1 MKLIVG
7 LGNPGK
13 KYEKNRHNLGYMVVD
28 ELGRGLPWRKSM
40 DLICDYAKDGDF
52 MIIKPTTFMNLSGE
66 SVKAFCHYYKIAT
79 KDVLVV
85 CDDIDLEFGKIRLS
99 FDGSSA
105 GHNGVESVIRSLA
118 TPDFNRIR
126 IGIGRPPKGRK
137 PENFVLS
144 DFTKVES
151 AKLKKVILSAIEAIN
166 SYLSDGIDATMNR
179 FN

>member
-1 MKLIVG
+1 MKLIIG

-13 KYEKNRHNLGYMVVD
+13 KYEKNRHNLGYMVVE
-28 ELGRGLPWRKSM
+28 ELGRGLAWRKSP
-40 DLICDYAKDGDF
+40 DLMCDFARGSDF
-52 MIIKPTTFMNLSGE
+52 MLAKPTTFMNLSGE
-66 SVKAFCHYYKIAT
+66 SVKAVCHYYKISS
-79 KDVLVV
+79 KDILVV
-85 CDDIDLEFGKIRLS
+85 CDDIDLDFGKIRLA

-105 GHNGVESVIRSLA
+105 GHNGVESVIKSLA

-137 PENFVLS
+137 PEDFVLS

-151 AKLKKVILSAIEAIN
+151 AKLEKVLLGAVEAIN

>member
-13 KYEKNRHNLGYMVVD
+13 KYEKNRHNLGYMVVS
-28 ELGRGLPWRKSM
+28 ELGSGMLWRKSL
-40 DLICDYAKDGDF
+40 DLMCYFAKDGEF
-52 MIIKPTTFMNLSGE
+52 ILIKPTTFMNLSGE
-66 SVKAFCHYYKIAT
+66 SVKAVCRYFKIT
-79 KDVLVV
+79 PKNILVV
-85 CDDIDLEFGKIRLS
+85 CDDIDLDFGKIRLA

-105 GHNGVESVIRSLA
+105 GHNGMDSVIKSLA

-144 DFTKVES
+144 DFTKIES
-151 AKLKKVILSAIEAIN
+151 AKLKKVILGAVEAIN

>member
-13 KYEKNRHNLGYMVVD
+13 KYEKNRHNLGYMVAN
-28 ELGRGLPWRKSM
+28 ELGRGLAWRISR
-40 DLICDYAKDGDF
+40 DLMCDFAKDGDF
-52 MIIKPTTFMNLSGE
+52 MVIKPTTFMNLSGE
-66 SVKAFCHYYKIAT
+66 SAKAVCHYYKIAT
-79 KDVLVV
+79 KEVLVV
-85 CDDIDLEFGKIRLS
+85 CDDIDLDFGKIRLA

-105 GHNGVESVIRSLA
+105 GHNGVESVIKSLA

-137 PENFVLS
+137 PEDYVLS
-144 DFTKVES
+144 DFTKVER
-151 AKLKKVILSAIEAIN
+151 AKLKKVILGAAEAIN
-166 SYLSDGIDATMNR
+166 SFLSDGIVATMNR